1 MAPGRL
7 RVIRSPPK
15 EASPVRLKKT
25 GSSGGLKK
33 NPLVSNQILRS
44 LFTEVR
50 FVWDEKAIP
59 DEQRTLFMECIEGL
73 PLRKKAVTVAK
84 HIEELISNKAMVQY
98 VLRTI
103 QAREKALKKLQGLC
117 EHASQAGL
125 EDAVVQQSIDLL
137 SAFRLLSLNV
147 VECIAAWRDQL
158 AGLNPSE
165 IRVRKAAFLYEGQS
179 YFLKMK
185 QDIDFLK
192 ESPLNQLFEFAAGP
206 DPFLKAAASNKRSRT
221 KLELSIPYAMKSRI
235 NKAEFLI
242 IEEASA
248 QQISTTYVPKSAL
261 PSQRRII
268 VEPSVL
274 PDDPEPVEKVRSLS
288 HDRIA
293 KDNVMRQSRKRLD
306 ELKESLELRPE
317 DNLVVET
324 EAIEVIGL
332 EDNVESALESYI
344 QGVTVEIRETF
355 GDAKSTYSVVV
366 KSPYP
371 CFLWLKQGK
380 TTVGLL
386 AFNIDTQS
394 MLSKRIVVNH
404 FSCLHPHRL
413 AELLKIALDYL
424 WKTYPADEVRVA
436 LAYRDIDGKFAVDEF
451 IKARLDEAGFKWRN
465 LTNTGDGKRLLI
477 MGLKRPEAQLCTNS
491 QLAVMFQETIVL
503 NLASVVTCKAEE
515 EEDQPQE
522 LEGSACV
529 VTILAAL
536 QQLPVKPSET
546 PGHFEALLTKTG
558 TAFKFPAIKALA
570 SADPAEV
577 LKLLAAQNFTISLPS
592 ELAKTAA
599 AVSSLGFTWFKFLP
613 VKATV
618 AGRSIAYNYIRESEI
633 SVAKSAER
641 QVYIVPIDRSFSVF
655 IIPGAVEGDL
665 LTATQ
670 RITQGIS
677 EIVDVKDSILIP
689 SFKLSRHSSVKG
701 VQVPLTDL
709 SVAEVI
715 EEFSLELRT
724 TLHPKG
730 SLSAAPE
737 SVLRVEGSFVFGEV
751 YLGFMHSQI
760 EEKLACPYFA
770 VAVSPGDWQVL

>member
-15 EASPVRLKKT
+15 ETTPVRLKKT
-25 GSSGGLKK
+25 VSSGGLKQK

-44 LFTEVR
+44 LFKEMR

-59 DEQRTLFMECIEGL
+59 DAQRTLFMECIEGL
-73 PLRKKAVTVAK
+73 PLRKKAMTVAK
-84 HIEELISNKAMVQY
+84 HIEELINNKAMVQY

-103 QAREKALKKLQGLC
+103 QAREKALQKLHALC
-117 EHASQAGL
+117 EHASQSGL
-125 EDAVVQQSIDLL
+125 EDAVVQQSIDIL

-147 VECIAAWRDQL
+147 VECITAWRDQL
-158 AGLNPSE
+158 AAFNPSE
-165 IRVRKAAFLYEGQS
+165 VRLRKAAFLYEGQS

-206 DPFLKAAASNKRSRT
+206 DPFLKAAAGNKRSRT
-221 KLELSIPYAMKSRI
+221 KLELTIPYAMKTRI

-242 IEEASA
+242 IEEAMA
-248 QQISTTYVPKSAL
+248 QQVSTTYVPKSAL
-261 PSQRRII
+261 PSQQLIKA
-268 VEPSVL
+268 ESPVL
-274 PDDPEPVEKVRSLS
+274 PDDSQTLEKVRSYS

-293 KDNVMRQSRKRLD
+293 KDNAIRQSRKRLD
-306 ELKESLELRPE
+306 ELKESLELQPE
-317 DNLVVET
+317 DNLAVVTET
-324 EAIEVIGL
+324 IEVVGL
-332 EDNVESALESYI
+332 EDNVEAALETYI

-355 GDAKSTYSVVV
+355 GDAKSTYSAVV

-371 CFLWLKQGK
+371 CFLWLKEGK

-413 AELLKIALDYL
+413 AALLKTALDYL
-424 WKTYPADEVRVA
+424 WQTYPADEVRVA

-515 EEDQPQE
+515 EDEPQE

-536 QQLPVKPSET
+536 QQLPVKTTET
-546 PGHFEALLTKTG
+546 PGHFESLLTKIG
-558 TAFKFPAIKALA
+558 PAFKFPAIKANA
-570 SADPAEV
+570 SADPADTIKF
-577 LKLLAAQNFTISLPS
+577 LSAQNFTFDLPS
-592 ELAKTAA
+592 ELAKTGA

-613 VKATV
+613 VKTTV

-633 SVAKSAER
+633 SVAKSADR

-655 IIPGAVEGDL
+655 IIPGAVAGDL
-665 LTATQ
+665 LTETQ

-689 SFKLSRHSSVKG
+689 SFKLSRRSSVKG
-701 VQVPLTDL
+701 VRVPLQDL
-709 SVAEVI
+709 SVAAVF

-730 SLSAAPE
+730 SLSQAPE
-737 SVLRVEGSFVFGEV
+737 SVLRVEGPFVFGEV

-770 VAVSPGDWQVL
+770 VTVTPADWKVL